1 MAETLTAADWQA
13 LAKVPAPQLRALV
26 ARQLSLTTRA
36 LSALSLPPAAAAQL
50 VQQAQADLVR
60 GDTAAGTAQR
70 EAYNAA
76 FSKARWALD
85 DLAGPLRAAGQA
97 ALFEQANAEARGLLP
112 AGSTPPPASPP
123 KPAPAADGSAPPA
136 APPGG
141 GQELIARPNTAKGRE
156 QQAVILKLAALDPT
170 ELRCLAQLQRD
181 RLDAR
186 WREIGGWLR
195 RYNPRWSHYEKAVA
209 DIDATLRR
217 GDEVFITD
225 AKTARRR
232 ATDYATALIQSR
244 DIAENLDRDA
254 NDGNSIVVFIGGALD
269 AAEKAATAAA
279 QVVTDTAKEIKN
291 TAAEAAKEAG
301 SALRTGAYLVFGALA
316 VGLGAAAFTR
326 LGGGSSSSSS
336 KRARRDVW

>member
-1 MAETLTAADWQA
+1 MAETLTASDWQA
-13 LAKVPAPQLRALV
+13 LAKLPAPQLRALV
-26 ARQLSLTTRA
+26 AQQLSLTSRA
-36 LSALSLPPAAAAQL
+36 LAALSLPPAAAAQL

-85 DLAGPLRAAGQA
+85 DLAAPLRVAGQA
-97 ALFEQANAEARGLLP
+97 TLFEQVNTDARALLP
-112 AGSTPPPASPP
+112 GAASPPPASPP
-123 KPAPAADGSAPPA
+123 KPTPPA
-136 APPGG
+136 GGSTPATTPPASTP
-141 GQELIARPNTAKGRE
+141 ELIARPNTAKGRE
-156 QQAVILKLAALDPT
+156 QQAVILKLAALDPA
-170 ELRCLAQLQRD
+170 ELRRLAQLQRD

-186 WREIGGWLR
+186 WRDVGGLLR
-195 RYNPRWSHYEKAVA
+195 RYNPRWSHYEKALA

-217 GDEVFITD
+217 GDEVFVTD
-225 AKTARRR
+225 AATARRR

-269 AAEKAATAAA
+269 AAEKAAADAAK
-279 QVVTDTAKEIKN
+279 VVTDTAKDLKN
-291 TAAEAAKEAG
+291 VAAEAAKEAG
-301 SALRTGAYLVFGALA
+301 STLRTGALLVFGALA

-326 LGGGSSSSSS
+326 LGGGS
-336 KRARRDVW
+336 RRPRRDVW

>member
-1 MAETLTAADWQA
+1 MFPVRSLARSAARLGVA
-13 LAKVPAPQLRALV
+13 LA
-26 ARQLSLTTRA
+26 
-36 LSALSLPPAAAAQL
+36 
-50 VQQAQADLVR
+50 
-60 GDTAAGTAQR
+60 
-70 EAYNAA
+70 
-76 FSKARWALD
+76 
-85 DLAGPLRAAGQA
+85 
-97 ALFEQANAEARGLLP
+97 LLP
-112 AGSTPPPASPP
+112 ATASPPPVSPAKPPPAGS
-123 KPAPAADGSAPPA
+123 SAPPA
-136 APPGG
+136 APLPGG
-141 GQELIARPNTAKGRE
+141 GPELIARPNTAKGRE
-156 QQAVILKLAALDPT
+156 QQAVILKLAALDPA
-170 ELRCLAQLQRD
+170 ELRRLAQLQRD

-186 WREIGGWLR
+186 WRDVGGWLR
-195 RYNPRWSHYEKAVA
+195 RYNPRWSHYEQAIA

-225 AKTARRR
+225 AATARRR

-301 SALRTGAYLVFGALA
+301 STLRTGAYLVFGALA

-326 LGGGSSSSSS
+326 LGGSGTRA
-336 KRARRDVW
+336 RARRDVW